1 MRELGLTGL
10 SEDGR
15 FLVAHDALTDESFH
29 IPTDTRL
36 TSLLDVSPSGSS
48 SARTATQT
56 DREAGNRET
65 TMETTLSP
73 RDIQTRIRRGESPE
87 QVAEQSGMPVDKV
100 RGFAVPVIAE
110 REFIVEQAR
119 KTSVRRLHSTG
130 TPGMLLG
137 SLVDTGLAATGAS
150 VEAAKWDSWRRE
162 DGRWT
167 VVVAADG
174 ALEPV
179 TFLFDVKGR
188 YVLPADDAAHELIGD
203 VVQDV
208 LNATPDMAL
217 ANAVREEPPHAD
229 APTVEEYLVQSVEVV
244 ETVEIVE
251 TVERVQSPVD
261 DLPNYDDVPFEIPM
275 PEEILE
281 HSAPVSSLKEARDRR
296 ALEQLAL
303 AIDSQAEA
311 PAESSDVEITEEQ
324 NLAVPSTPHPS
335 SHAASKKR
343 HERRRVPSWDEI
355 MFGGTPQD

>member
-29 IPTDTRL
+29 IPTDIRL
-36 TSLLDVSPSGSS
+36 TSLLGASPAGPSS
-48 SARTATQT
+48 DRTATQP
-56 DREAGNRET
+56 DREAGTRET
-65 TMETTLSP
+65 TMEVTLSP
-73 RDIQTRIRRGESPE
+73 RDIQHRIRRGESPE
-87 QVAEQSGMPVDKV
+87 QVAEQSGMSVEKI
-100 RGFAVPVIAE
+100 RGFAIPVIAE
-110 REFIVEQAR
+110 REFVVEQAR
-119 KTSVRRLHSTG
+119 KTPVRRLHSTG

-137 SLVDTGLAATGAS
+137 SLVDTGLAAAGAS
-150 VEAAKWDSWRRE
+150 AEAATWDSWRRE

-167 VVVAADG
+167 VVVEPDG

-179 TFLFDVKGR
+179 SFLFDVKGR

-203 VVQDV
+203 VVQEV

-217 ANAVREEPPHAD
+217 ANAVREESHAPEPQS
-229 APTVEEYLVQSVEVV
+229 AEEFVAEA
-244 ETVEIVE
+244 
-251 TVERVQSPVD
+251 VD
-261 DLPNYDDVPFEIPM
+261 DLPNFDEVPYDIPL

-296 ALEQLAL
+296 ALEQLAM

-311 PAESSDVEITEEQ
+311 PAEASDVEITEEQ

-335 SHAASKKR
+335 THPSSKKR

-355 MFGGTPQD
+355 MFGGAQHD

>member
-29 IPTDTRL
+29 IPTDIRL
-36 TSLLDVSPSGSS
+36 TSLLDATSSGPSSD
-48 SARTATQT
+48 RTATQP

-65 TMETTLSP
+65 TMEVTLSP
-73 RDIQTRIRRGESPE
+73 RDIQARIRRGESPE
-87 QVAEQSGMPVDKV
+87 EVAEQSGMSVEKV

-110 REFIVEQAR
+110 REFIAEQAR

-130 TPGMLLG
+130 TPGMQLG
-137 SLVDTGLAATGAS
+137 ALVDAGLAAVGAS
-150 VEAAKWDSWRRE
+150 AEAATWDSWRRE

-167 VVVAADG
+167 VVVSPAG

-188 YVLPADDAAHELIGD
+188 YTLPADDAAHELIGD
-203 VVQDV
+203 VVQEV
-208 LNATPDMAL
+208 LNASPDMSL
-217 ANAVREEPPHAD
+217 AHAVREEVREAVETV
-229 APTVEEYLVQSVEVV
+229 AVETVIEETVEETVEVI
-244 ETVEIVE
+244 ET
-251 TVERVQSPVD
+251 VD
-261 DLPNYDDVPFEIPM
+261 DLPNYDDVPFDIPM

-324 NLAVPSTPHPS
+324 NLAVPSTPQPSTHPS
-335 SHAASKKR
+335 SKKR

-355 MFGGTPQD
+355 MFGGAQHD

>member
-1 MRELGLTGL
+1 
-10 SEDGR
+10 
-15 FLVAHDALTDESFH
+15 
-29 IPTDTRL
+29 
-36 TSLLDVSPSGSS
+36 
-48 SARTATQT
+48 
-56 DREAGNRET
+56 
-65 TMETTLSP
+65 METTLSP
-73 RDIQTRIRRGESPE
+73 RDIQARIRRGESPE

-150 VEAAKWDSWRRE
+150 VESAKWDSWRCE

-167 VVVAADG
+167 VVVAPDG

-217 ANAVREEPPHAD
+217 ANAVREEPPAAQ
-229 APTVEEYLVQSVEVV
+229 APPVAEQIVA
-244 ETVEIVE
+244 ETVEDIQAE
-251 TVERVQSPVD
+251 IHSSAHSAVD

-311 PAESSDVEITEEQ
+311 PAESADVEITEEQ

-335 SHAASKKR
+335 SHASSKKR

-355 MFGGTPQD
+355 MFGGTHQE